1 MRMTKQDKQINRLLN
16 AVAQLDENPD
26 GLVNFIETELPK
38 SDSTKQVLDKA
49 KRKELTAKMIDDIE
63 QLRHYMIN
71 KYCPDN
77 NGG

>member
-26 GLVNFIETELPK
+26 GLVNFIETELTK

-71 KYCPDN
+71 KYCP
-77 NGG
+77 GFYF